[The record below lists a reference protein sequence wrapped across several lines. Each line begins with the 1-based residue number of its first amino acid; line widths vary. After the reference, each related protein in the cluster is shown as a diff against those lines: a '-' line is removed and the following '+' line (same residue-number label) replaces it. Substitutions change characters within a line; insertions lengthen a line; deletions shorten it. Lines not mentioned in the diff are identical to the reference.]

1 MIYILI
7 MWFVEKIVSKMPWGV
22 DEVRTNQYIQTTMAG
37 GYWKNIQKM
46 ILRTLKL
53 CSFTVVKKPQ

>member
-22 DEVRTNQYIQTTMAG
+22 DEVRTNQYIQKTMAG
-37 GYWKNIQKM
+37 RY
-46 ILRTLKL
+46 
-53 CSFTVVKKPQ
+53 